1 MGTGRVPA
9 WVWMVLVVAHAL
21 TLGWALQTGRWDFP
35 DSGRYL
41 QAADNLKFHG
51 ELYARPWPVNLPQG
65 QAVQEFTIRPL
76 GYPLVMLGLGGFVGR
91 PWLLL
96 ALQNLL
102 SLLNIGLLLS
112 WWTRWSRPSTSS
124 WTGAVLG
131 ILTFPAQIIYA
142 NAVMSE
148 ILLQTVVVGMMMAS
162 LAFIET
168 RRKIY
173 FVGVAGALALAMLI
187 KPVFYPIIVVFGGLG
202 VLLAW
207 RLRRLDLAVIAVFPI
222 IVAGLYMGWNE
233 QRTGYFHFSS
243 IAEINL
249 LHYNA
254 AGVIRETA
262 GPVAEEQWV
271 AAVLHEANGQP
282 DFAARQHVIQA
293 RAGAV
298 LGAHPI
304 VYARQHAQGMIALFL
319 DPGRFD
325 ISQFLGLEPLVGG
338 GLLAQV
344 RAGGVL
350 AALSRLPVRLLG
362 FLTFLLVANG
372 ARLVLAG
379 IGFWRLRNS
388 TPTLRYGRW
397 VAAGLLI
404 YVALLTGPLGAAR
417 FLVPVWPILFG
428 LALVGLSGPQ
438 SVPLVAEQTAPVREN
453 QGQS

>member
-1 MGTGRVPA
+1 MSTGRVPV
-9 WVWMVLVVAHAL
+9 WVWMVLVAVHVLA
-21 TLGWALQTGRWDFP
+21 LGWALQTGRWDFP

-51 ELYARPWPVNLPQG
+51 ELYARPWPGSLPRG
-65 QAVQEFTIRPL
+65 EAVQEFTIRPL
-76 GYPLVMLGLGGFVGR
+76 GYPLLALGLGGSVGR
-91 PWLLL
+91 PGLLL

-102 SLLNIGLLLS
+102 SLLNIGLVLS
-112 WWTRWSRPSTSS
+112 WWARWSRPPTKR
-124 WTGAVLG
+124 WIVAVLG

-148 ILLQTVVVGMMMAS
+148 ILLQTIVVGMMVAS
-162 LAFIET
+162 LAFIKT

-173 FVGVAGALALAMLI
+173 FGGLAGALALALLI
-187 KPVFYPIIVVFGGLG
+187 KPVFYPLTVIFVGLG

-207 RLRRLDLAVIAVFPI
+207 RLRRLDLATIAVLPI

-254 AGVIRETA
+254 AGVIRQTA
-262 GPVAEEQWV
+262 GPVVEERWV
-271 AAVLHEANGQP
+271 AAVLRVANAQP

-304 VYARQHAQGMIALFL
+304 VYARQHGQGMVALFL

-362 FLTFLLVANG
+362 FLTLLLVANG
-372 ARLVLAG
+372 TRLVLAG
-379 IGFWRLRNS
+379 IGFWRLRKS
-388 TPTLRYGRW
+388 APTLRYGRW
-397 VAAGLLI
+397 VAAGLLF
-404 YVALLTGPLGAAR
+404 YVALMTGPLGAAR
-417 FLVPVWPILFG
+417 FLVPVWPLLFG
-428 LALVGLSGPQ
+428 LALVGLSGTK
-438 SVPLVAEQTAPVREN
+438 SVALIAKQTAPVREN